1 MNLKIFIAVKEAS
14 GDFIQ
19 IMNIIHKKPDDF
31 MVLSGDDASTLPLIS
46 LGADGVISVTANGF
60 PFEFSQM
67 VREILDE
74 SLDKACEIHYS
85 LLDMI
90 QLLFCEGNPAG
101 IKSLLHARGLID
113 NNLRLPLVPVTEE
126 TYIAIENILNK
137 F

>member
-1 MNLKIFIAVKEAS
+1 
-14 GDFIQ
+14 
-19 IMNIIHKKPDDF
+19 

-67 VREILDE
+67 VREVLDQSMDE
-74 SLDKACEIHYS
+74 ACSIHYS
-85 LLDMI
+85 LLEMI

-101 IKSLLHARGLID
+101 IKALLHLRGLID